1 MKIEIQFGSKKHALE
16 LQNDQTVT
24 VGDLREAVYLEC
36 RVLPKDQKL
45 LGRSKLSPTT
55 EDSVLLLSLDFKVD
69 AINRLMLIGSTV
81 VEKTQ
86 VLQASD
92 ALMHTQTNSTK
103 HLLRKFPSYFWTLGC
118 YGGLLTDA
126 YGVGQNMG
134 LNSSN
139 LHLVASIV
147 ALDTLIERLNP
158 LGPLMDFPTTN
169 DSFLSYTEAMR
180 GGRDAAEVSLSTR
193 LLEPLLDNSAYHR
206 SFRLAHGVLR
216 RSAQFMVKAGNA
228 ASPSDVLEVVD
239 GCISELEHL
248 SPQSWLMFPA
258 GWRGKSA
265 DNVFFIL
272 ITRETKE
279 ERFTMVVVNRGN
291 EGSTYHRRWPTAEK
305 VKVCP
310 LLTLHHV
317 EKEKMLDKCF
327 WLLLLSLWIRRN
339 DPQNQSEFIRE
350 EVFYDV
356 LLPWLLE
363 RELLL
368 PSKETRS
375 QDSLLVPYSSNGFPD
390 HVVEGSEVWN
400 EKIGKSHFER
410 DVGGSSGEK
419 MDDGSSKWVLA
430 TNPSLLQ
437 PYNAYLEQCGCT
449 PPRRRE
455 SSTVKSALTAF
466 CWLLCEFSGHQM
478 ITKEVKLVKFAVK
491 LEAYHYAAQDLVRIG
506 RLLVGGENDF
516 FEVPSSSLSEG
527 SSKTKNSSCS
537 TAPNNDETTDAHPTQ
552 RSAFTTTTTEFCVE
566 VPRSGRTFLCN
577 DTDTGGTV
585 HKGMIQGVGTTRP
598 LENGDVVRNRRATD
612 STNEKV
618 VGEVQMPALGDALEK
633 LEALGVKNASKNGLH
648 ISELWRAIDEE
659 KSTIQSASG
668 LSILKETFKNKIVL
682 VYVAA
687 FMSPGVPQFSEL
699 LANATSHLL
708 HPTRRTTHP
717 VELLFVSLD
726 NEKKIFDKHASM
738 FSFHRVSFPAI
749 PCARRLDV
757 YQPFE
762 LLLFSP
768 SGALMH
774 RAGVSSLRA
783 DPTALTFP
791 SGVCWRGVEPLSFTD
806 QNCIGMGTSVLAHR
820 TQKGLHHGTIS
831 GRASERVLELLDGV
845 QGVLKELPRDQVISM
860 YNTTPEGQYDA
871 LLTVSHE
878 REKKSTRHTHNVEWD
893 TVNALSAFLGSL
905 ELRHAISRTLTIH
918 DCGQQN
924 AQLLCLRNTFTHL
937 GTPYE
942 VTVPYLVPVYRWEV
956 ATSFASLHQQLQ
968 EATTTVRALWKRA
981 GHSSTS
987 SRVAEQMHIIEF
999 ITWIMTEKVPV
1010 PSTPSMLSRMELTD
1024 EERNA
1029 SSSFYVEDHFPSVS
1043 SEREGGE
1050 EANGMER
1057 RNLPQRGTSTP
1068 LLMPEPRGTASNKKS
1083 ETQDQDMQFDI
1094 LHSLYYLTL
1103 SLANAWQA
1111 VETPTRRF
1119 DAERTLIAMHIL
1131 VVFDAVARQRAG
1143 SARCQLLSNL
1153 LHFEGGF
1160 YPSTTLSVSNIPFET
1175 LSASLEL
1182 TRPHFLPIRSAIISY
1197 LTFLRHSFSY
1207 ELYDFPMPS
1216 NTLLE
1221 ATRDSHSVRFLRL
1234 FVDNA
1239 GISLVDDPKSK
1250 GLSEMERLMECF
1262 CSPDSSLVVQF
1273 PEFLFFRDMVFLT
1286 KFLGTM
1292 ETRESHLL
1300 HRRKETDRFARW
1312 RLSFEENTPGWQMS
1326 AGWRTT
1332 PTPPGWECVLVRG
1345 RNMDIADIR
1354 VTGFG
1359 GRELHYG
1366 EGMMMLSPIDVG
1378 RLMEVHKPT
1387 EDDILHARTLP
1398 TFGRSLNQE
1407 EAEMVLSFLTTP
1419 YLRIPLLL
1427 DFFSSGDRSSHLF
1440 VKEVQEVLRAAL
1452 FEPGAYSSGSVSLF
1466 SLPTTDV
1473 TIPLPQSLQGA
1484 VSSSFSHGSGRNHQ
1498 GEGMQSNGV
1507 AENFPHTDPLLGT
1520 THGLLLNELIRDPYP
1535 VLGPLWHLLQKTTAI
1550 GSCSI
1555 YSTHAS
1561 YIFFIIE
1568 LICDVLAY
1576 SAFALSMTTSL
1587 SCASQQV
1594 IEKEQSKMLN
1604 FLEREAYPWCIAWA
1618 KESAENDDTPT
1629 ECVVLNERS
1638 MIDRVLWKAAS
1649 EKLERLRANPGAAAS
1664 LATNEASGR
1673 DGTVEE
1679 SAQEAKK
1686 MEEAACRHLRHMLQ
1700 SCAFVRAH
1708 HGFGMGLQ
1716 RTQLSMQHG
1725 DEVLSPEE
1733 NLLRFLQ
1740 SQGLRV
1746 SSMEQPSALLEKVRK
1761 LMMCGGRRRAVF
1773 LQITSSQYK
1782 DTVRLPNLFRHS
1794 PQSTQDARHLK
1805 LPPCDVVENRVF
1817 FILLDGYPTIAA
1829 YIRSLSPPALG
1840 EMMEEV
1846 VHSVLRQTYRPTRPE
1861 MHHPSSGA
1869 LRDRN
1874 TGTTTTTTTTTT
1886 GVIPSARPS
1895 DAIVATLSSPADS
1908 AAMTTSIIPASSSSS
1923 ASSSSPPSTSSW
1935 MVGQSADII
1944 TGPSCS
1950 GLIFHFRSGE
1960 LFWRQKELKP
1970 VPDSM
1975 SHFSDYEAILG
1986 NELRQCGEVL
1996 RHQHRHWVQV
2006 VGTPYDLMEWT
2017 APNIKEN
2024 DCGEGCPEIMEG
2036 NWPDDMVE
2044 AAVWEGVVYDRIV
2057 AVGEGEGQQPWPV
2070 ERERWAIHLVRLWME
2085 TIVRDVRVFPLAPSL
2100 QCMTHHSASSSSYP
2114 PPRVRRPSSSP
2125 VEGHKDGK
2133 ESGTTSTVEEAEAAK
2148 HASQEDTKEEK
2159 MGEEV
2164 VEDLTE
2170 MHFILNDASQYTSDK
2185 MRATWKECVAYQYPE
2200 PYLEVYN
2207 LVPHARCMY
2216 RSLIFS
2222 SNQKL
2227 SSHSLSP
2234 LPMVWKDRK
2243 DIRSK
2248 AFAAGDFTTRIYCE
2262 STLEIH
2268 RYNELLNGREMY
2280 MPPRLLQGVLP
2291 GVLLEAFAFWIGEDN
2306 VIRGYTSDA
2315 PHHRQIRDEVG
2326 CKATSIEGTKVGK
2339 ISSGEN
2345 STISSLSVSSSFSST
2360 SAVVTEA
2367 PGTPVKE
2374 ETGDTTSDPTSTEDA
2389 FDQWHQFSVE
2399 IFLKGGNAFLIRRND
2414 QFYTPIFDSF
2424 PFYHHHSLPSENP
2437 SQRIPEKES
2446 RSQDETETKDEK
2458 NKPAETPMDRVK
2470 KEATGYD
2477 SRMGEKKNS
2486 IISEWSRNVS
2496 LLRAA
2501 IHEPHEVCAAILDQF
2516 HGDAH
2521 QGLQWALNPRNADS
2535 RNALVEKMVAS
2546 TAPSSSESP
2555 SSSVMSA
2562 SLRGRSFPSPLS
2574 KRIRSGTDLVLV
2586 NIRSYRH
2593 LHPLFSLLTGLE
2605 DASHILV
2612 WARRLTTLEEQ
2623 QKNSSS
2629 ISPYL
2634 VSIPSERDG
2643 EEDCCLRIE
2652 SVEIPRLR
2660 ARFLLQHEGGVST
2673 APLHFFLAD
2682 YPGWR
2687 LAETADLH
2695 ATTLKKL
2702 SSLRE
2707 TFQQSIV
2714 LCNAIH
2720 EVAIMVPNHS
2730 FTPLRIANDPLN
2742 PFLLFDRSNFSWQQ
2756 AVSTPF
2762 YLYTLHSCG
2771 RIVVP
2776 QTLSASL
2783 YLAALQ
2789 CGTQHYAEAI
2799 TTLEACYTDTSFTHE
2814 ESFMYD
2820 LFQFTQEDTSPD
2832 ASAVRLKA
2840 AHALQ
2845 YSPNRFEWM
2854 RLEVE
2859 LHRYLQMI
2867 RHVSLDCRLT
2877 FHELLDLIKRCER
2890 PSSLVQ
2896 MQLKVHLARVKEWPE
2911 TSTAMFPLS
2920 LSEKKVQEESS
2931 GEKEEEGSTTTMT
2944 TMPIPS
2950 VTPVGLYWDRLLLQ
2964 PWGRIVPQKLHRV
2977 TFLRPNGLESNTG
2990 AIEFLW
2996 KDLLLADEESGSNTR
3011 LGFFFL
3017 YNVQLETI
3025 NVRIG
3030 MQDYTKSFAA
3040 LMGRWFYLRHA
3051 RWGQEVGEKGDG
3063 PLGPSWCA
3071 TVLQLMTLFP
3081 HAGWPTANLVME
3093 SFTLRLGV
3101 HLGSTV
3107 FEDPQNRFRAP
3118 SSIPGMFKEI
3128 ERVAE
3133 TCFHKLRDTAS
3144 NVAQGFSSFS
3154 SSSSS
3159 FLDEETSS
3167 LVKRW
3172 RESHR
3177 TQSPTFTNTEYEVQF
3192 SISKALPS
3200 VFRGS
3205 MRHQNNAQSEVKV
3218 WPFALSVGEEA
3229 DLHTGG
3235 PLLPFSMMSNA
3246 CAEEALSALARQPLL
3261 EVAAVQH
3268 LLSSSSSP
3276 ASDVVERK
3284 TREHRHE
3291 GEEEQ
3296 EEEKANHKMD
3306 ANDEDHE
3313 EEEEEASSLPFN
3325 LRAHPLAG
3333 STIAQGMLRRLEKDF
3348 KVYTTQ
3354 RRKLAKK
3361 EDPSSASVTR
3371 EGWGKTSTTSL
3382 ACLSPDVVYTILCH
3396 SDSTT
3401 VAQAFTSALQPLQ
3414 AAAEALRQL
3423 RKRDQEAISA
3433 VTSAILRTAN
3443 ALIPPPP
3450 LPPSSVSP
3458 PPLSSS
3464 TAGTTSTVKRKDVIA
3479 RQRELDAAPT
3489 TDPKW
3494 IQHRLLLYH
3503 RNRVPFR
3510 FEWLCGGLLSTALE
3524 QEVADQNPYH
3534 GDVAQLRCHLVLL
3547 MLLSNRSHLAMQALA
3562 SIQQVMLFLQ
3572 LCRLLRGIPDALV
3585 HVDAGVQ
3592 LASIAQRTWELHI
3605 LFALEISPTALE
3617 ALVSRGAE
3625 YAAEVA
3631 QSKHVRMEEVP
3642 MLPEDV
3648 RKLLYDRLWYLGDSV
3663 RQLLSAQRFFVHS
3676 CEASEVPTVST
3687 LRRPTSPA
3695 ESTPPAKCYRLDPR
3709 FLLMEFLFNILLRR
3723 RQVEMTL
3730 WFMNELR
3737 AGRSR
3742 VQQMIMGQGKTSIV
3756 APLLTLMLADG
3767 RQLVTQVMP
3776 TALVEQTRAVLRRCF
3791 GVVMVKH
3798 VFTLQFD
3805 RTCVDE
3811 GSTGS
3816 WEVESLLTK
3825 LQSAVTDRAVVV
3837 AAPESLKSLFLKYI
3851 EQLHL
3856 LESIVPYAPLSQ
3868 DPREIALASQAEERA
3883 KTRARIAD
3891 AIAPILSLWRDG
3903 VLLMDEVD
3911 VLLHPLR
3918 SELNFPIGEKDAID
3932 MSGPRWALP
3941 IHLLDLLCS
3950 FHSTERRTRMPSGY
3964 VLHSVREYQ
3973 KSHETRRKDLLRQQA
3988 FHAKCTQKNG
3998 GGGGGAAQAPHAV
4011 AFLPTHGEAAEDLT
4025 DVYHE
4030 VVRAFHTALLQGVRQ
4045 HSLQREPHLVL
4056 LDLRFYEDALLPLWI
4071 TWAQLWVLD
4080 ALQGYLH
4087 KQVLPCRAPW
4097 DRFDS
4102 MRSATLSFFYHSDR
4116 LSATNEKE
4124 VCQLLEVTPA
4134 YGIQL
4139 LNLAHDWLHRLL
4151 PHVLGKINR
4160 VHYGL
4165 LQPSDLQRF
4174 STQTVEMMPLSR
4186 KLTAVPFV
4194 AKDVPSTSSEFA
4206 HPDVAIGLTILAF
4219 RYEGLRRGDTKRLLQ
4234 ELKKEFSQQLG
4245 PKNLRPAALRYHDW
4259 IQRGVERSGTR
4270 RQEEEIEE
4278 ENETPTTGSVGTA
4291 EGAAHGSPLVTNG
4304 IATVLSTTTS
4314 PSPSTPLS
4322 PPHPS
4327 LLHSIAHRTSAVGA
4341 STFGEI
4347 VPLPQLQITDT
4358 YQLQSLHQLL
4368 HRVPDVVYFYLSSL
4382 VFPRTMLFHRLKV
4395 SACGHELGSSV
4406 LFGRRIGFSGTPSD
4420 LLPMDLGAC
4429 AYEVGSDARVLSVL
4443 TDPDVVRVEVLEEE
4457 WSPLRVLNR
4466 IAASQP
4472 PFYALIDA
4480 GALITNMSNSD
4491 VATYLLARLPSY
4503 LFDGVVFLD
4512 ARDEQMVQ
4520 QRSSGI
4526 AVPVA
4531 QCGIPVSRRFSFF
4544 DQVHTTGTDVKQ
4556 VASAT
4561 AVMTLGKD
4569 LTFRDYAQGAYR
4581 MRGIGNGQKLCL
4593 YLIPEVMARM
4603 KAMLCPSSPLKPT
4616 MVCGIGEE
4624 EEEEPSE
4631 TTFESGDLLRDVP
4644 AWLMLN
4650 SMKMESLQYLKLSLQ
4665 ELSNVW
4671 RKKAYDYLLADSLH
4685 AVQHAEIFTVQRRAA
4700 MFRVHRVEVG
4710 DRSSKKK
4717 WIQSGPR
4724 RWSLPLPTL
4733 VQMRV
4738 ALEEFREKVGY
4749 PIPTTFET
4757 PRTFQTHVDE
4767 LLASR
4772 PALLQAVTTS
4782 TSIHKKEE
4790 EERKKKEGE
4799 RVMSGPVVRTTM
4811 FPTPDHGVED
4821 YPRPRALP
4829 LEEVVGKVMER
4840 LRFFLRREESGTS
4853 GTEGER
4859 ETTKKKEEDGSSR
4872 FPLAYA
4878 SPTRTE
4884 NTFTDLSLNAEITH
4898 EQETEEQQEQEAE
4911 EEEQRVSFYS
4921 RDDENVLPWRFEA
4934 LKHCGADPASTIRPS
4949 HGACFYQLR
4958 GFTPQQYPPGQML
4971 QQLDPCYLVSDN
4983 YFRLQWSGLGERR
4996 LKNAVLFLE
5005 WTPTPLKPS
5014 RKREASRDHHTDA
5027 PNAAAMAEAKEAP
5040 SCAPPDEV
5048 PPPRTMTGHSPPNTS
5063 LVPQEEEA
5071 EGVVG
5076 GTSQQSLP
5084 KCYGLLNLV
5093 EAESI
5098 RWLLHHARD
5107 AQNAW
5112 RVAPSPHRSGASS
5125 STTSTMTSRADVDGG
5140 PTTPSHP
5147 LIGKDVALRL
5157 VRTGRC
5163 LVSTATVPSD
5173 PPSPRDPHETHMT
5186 AKGTEDEEKDDAWNL
5201 VSGDGTTTAKEA
5213 AIAALLF
5220 RFVNNDMFFTDQ
5232 ELHALLHGVLSPI
5245 PPADRLRFFKACLRS
5260 RRRLTQRWEDTP
5272 VATLFF
5278 APEDLPFRTQVSA
5291 LFFLQNALEAMARKA
5306 LACDETE
5313 FHGKAC
5319 TAAVV
5324 EQARQIDLH
5333 IQQCHTEL
5341 TRGDAS
5347 TMGTPLPV
5355 SPAAMEE
5362 KSKEKDLQPHRSP
5375 STGVAISYLAS
5386 LLQRHFPKETSPF
5399 HTQDIEEVLVYAARK
5414 KSGLVPSS
5422 SLSLPDASA
5431 VSKTHDMEREQ
5442 WARGEPVVCGGG
5454 GGSAAV
5460 EMSGRESSDA
5470 DGGPFLASTVAD
5482 SSVNALTVEQ
5492 FYALFPWIDPDYLSS
5507 QRDALRARIMGEIA
5521 AKKQERGGGTD
5532 RSPKKRSTEPWNCPT
5547 CTLQNEAVFATCSAC
5562 NTRRVILSGEAQEE
5576 EENGEGEDSPWGCEA
5591 CTFINDSRRQPLC
5604 SVCLTPNPNVL
5615 HTPSPRHGA
5624 DGSGGSGG
5632 GGLSHLATM
5641 MQDNTYC
5648 PDDHWV
5654 CSLEHG
5660 GCSKVNPKTEFYC
5673 TACEKSRPGLAHV
5686 RF

>member
-1 MKIEIQFGSKKHALE
+1 MKIEIQFGSKKHSLE

-45 LGRSKLSPTT
+45 LGRSKLSSTT

-69 AINRLMLIGSTV
+69 AVNRLMLIGSTV
-81 VEKTQ
+81 VKKTQ
-86 VLQASD
+86 ALQASD
-92 ALMHTQTNSTK
+92 ALLTTQTNATK
-103 HLLRKFPSYFWTLGC
+103 HLLRKIPSYFWALGC

-126 YGVGQNMG
+126 YGAGRNME

-139 LHLVASIV
+139 LHLVVSIV
-147 ALDTLIERLNP
+147 ALDTLLERLNP

-169 DSFLSYTEAMR
+169 ASFLTYTEAMR
-180 GGRDAAEVSLSTR
+180 GGREAAEVSLSNR
-193 LLEPLLDNSAYHR
+193 LLEPLLDNPVYHR

-216 RSAQFMVKAGNA
+216 RSVQFMVKAGNA
-228 ASPSDVLEVVD
+228 ITPSEVLEVVE
-239 GCISELEHL
+239 GCISDVDHL
-248 SPQSWLMFPA
+248 SPQSWLMLPA

-310 LLTLHHV
+310 LLTLHHI

-327 WLLLLSLWIRRN
+327 WLVLLSLWIRRN
-339 DPQNQSEFIRE
+339 DPHNQSEFIRE

-363 RELLL
+363 RKPLLS
-368 PSKETRS
+368 SKERRS
-375 QDSLLVPYSSNGFPD
+375 EDSLLVPCSSSGFPD
-390 HVVEGSEVWN
+390 NVVKSSKVWN
-400 EKIGKSHFER
+400 EKIGKSHSER
-410 DVGGSSGEK
+410 DTVDSSGEK
-419 MDDGSSKWVLA
+419 IDDGSPKWVLT

-466 CWLLCEFSGHQM
+466 CWLMCEFSDHQM
-478 ITKEVKLVKFAVK
+478 IAKEVKQVKFAVK

-516 FEVPSSSLSEG
+516 FDVPSSSLSEG
-527 SSKTKNSSCS
+527 SSRRNNNSCS
-537 TAPNNDETTDAHPTQ
+537 TAQKNDQTTDAPTTQ
-552 RSAFTTTTTEFCVE
+552 SRAVTTTTTEFCVE
-566 VPRSGRTFLCN
+566 VLRSGKRFVCD
-577 DTDTGGTV
+577 DTDTRDIV
-585 HKGMIQGVGTTRP
+585 HKGMAQRDGTTCL
-598 LENGDVVRNRRATD
+598 LENGDAVRNRRDTYNRKEEVD
-612 STNEKV
+612 
-618 VGEVQMPALGDALEK
+618 GEVQMAALEDALGK
-633 LEALGVKNASKNGLH
+633 LEALGVKNSSKNGLH
-648 ISELWRAIDEE
+648 ISELWRTIVEE
-659 KSTIQSASG
+659 KSTIRSASG
-668 LSILKETFKNKIVL
+668 LSISKEKYQNKIVL

-687 FMSPGVPQFSEL
+687 YMSPGVPQFSEL
-699 LANATSHLL
+699 LANATANLL
-708 HPTRRTTHP
+708 HPTRCTTHP

-726 NEKKIFDKHASM
+726 EELELFDKHASM

-749 PCARRLDV
+749 SCAHRLDV
-757 YQPFE
+757 YSSFE

-768 SGALMH
+768 SGALIH

-783 DPTALTFP
+783 DPMALTFP
-791 SGVCWRGVEPLSFTD
+791 SGACWRGAQPLSFTD
-806 QNCIGMGTSVLAHR
+806 QNCIGMGTSVLAHC
-820 TQKGLHHGTIS
+820 TQKGLRHGTIS
-831 GRASERVLELLDGV
+831 DRASERVLELLDRV

-860 YNTTPEGQYDA
+860 YNTTPERQNSE
-871 LLTVSHE
+871 LLTVSSE
-878 REKKSTRHTHNVEWD
+878 GEKKCTSNSHKDEWD
-893 TVNALSAFLGSL
+893 TENALSTFLGSV
-905 ELRHAISRTLTIH
+905 ELRNAISKKLTIR

-924 AQLLCLRNTFTHL
+924 THLLSLRNTFTHL
-937 GTPYE
+937 GRPYE
-942 VTVPYLVPVYRWEV
+942 VTLPYLVPVYRWEV
-956 ATSFASLHQQLQ
+956 ATSFASLHAQLQ
-968 EATTTVRALWKRA
+968 EATTTVQALWKRA

-999 ITWIMTEKVPV
+999 ITWIMTQKVPV
-1010 PSTPSMLSRMELTD
+1010 PSPPSIFSRMESTD
-1024 EERNA
+1024 EERK
-1029 SSSFYVEDHFPSVS
+1029 VS
-1043 SEREGGE
+1043 STFYLDDRFPTVNLDREGGE
-1050 EANGMER
+1050 VVRGMER
-1057 RNLPQRGTSTP
+1057 RNPPRRGASTL
-1068 LLMPEPRGTASNKKS
+1068 LLMPGPRDAASKNDK
-1083 ETQDQDMQFDI
+1083 QDQDMQFDI

-1119 DAERTLIAMHIL
+1119 DAERTLVAMHIL

-1153 LHFEGGF
+1153 LHFEGGY

-1182 TRPHFLPIRSAIISY
+1182 TQPHFLPVRSAIISY
-1197 LTFLRHSFSY
+1197 LSFLRHSFSH
-1207 ELYDFPMPS
+1207 EIYDFPMPS

-1221 ATRDSHSVRFLRL
+1221 ATRDSHSVHFLRL

-1239 GISLVDDPKSK
+1239 GISFVDESQSK
-1250 GLSEMERLMECF
+1250 GVSEMERLMECF
-1262 CSPDSSLVVQF
+1262 CSPESSLVVQF

-1300 HRRKETDRFARW
+1300 RRRKEVDRFSHW
-1312 RLSFEENTPGWQMS
+1312 RLSFEESTPGWQMS

-1332 PTPPGWECVLVRG
+1332 PTPPQWECVLVRG

-1359 GRELHYG
+1359 DRELHYG

-1378 RLMEVHKPT
+1378 RLMEVQKPT

-1398 TFGRSLNQE
+1398 SFGGSLNQE

-1466 SLPTTDV
+1466 SLPACDMK
-1473 TIPLPQSLQGA
+1473 IPLPHSLQGA
-1484 VSSSFSHGSGRNHQ
+1484 PSFSFSHGEGLYNQ
-1498 GEGMQSNGV
+1498 GERLPSNGV
-1507 AENFPHTDPLLGT
+1507 VENTSHRDSLLGT
-1520 THGLLLNELIRDPYP
+1520 THGLLLNELIRDPHP

-1576 SAFALSMTTSL
+1576 SSFALSMTTSL
-1587 SCASQQV
+1587 PRASKSV
-1594 IEKEQSKMLN
+1594 IEMDQSKILN
-1604 FLEREAYPWCIAWA
+1604 FFEHEAYPWFIAWA

-1638 MIDRVLWKAAS
+1638 MVDRVLWKAAS
-1649 EKLERLRANPGAAAS
+1649 EKLERLRATPGAAAS
-1664 LATNEASGR
+1664 PATGEEEVSEGPLEERAQEEKK
-1673 DGTVEE
+1673 VEE
-1679 SAQEAKK
+1679 V
-1686 MEEAACRHLRHMLQ
+1686 ACRHLRHMLQ

-1746 SSMEQPSALLEKVRK
+1746 PPMVQPSALLEKVRK

-1773 LQITSSQYK
+1773 LQITSTQYK

-1805 LPPCDVVENRVF
+1805 LPPCDVMENRVF
-1817 FILLDGYPTIAA
+1817 FILLDGYPTISA
-1829 YIRSLSPPALG
+1829 YIRSLSPPALS

-1846 VHSVLRQTYRPTRPE
+1846 VHSVLRQTHRPPPE
-1861 MHHPSSGA
+1861 INDPSSGV
-1869 LRDRN
+1869 LRD
-1874 TGTTTTTTTTTT
+1874 GKSSTTAGATTKAVQK
-1886 GVIPSARPS
+1886 G
-1895 DAIVATLSSPADS
+1895 IVDPLSSPADS
-1908 AAMTTSIIPASSSSS
+1908 AAMTTSTITT
-1923 ASSSSPPSTSSW
+1923 SSPPSASSW
-1935 MVGQSADII
+1935 TLGQSADII
-1944 TGPSCS
+1944 VGPSFS

-2006 VGTPYDLMEWT
+2006 VGTPYDLMEWS
-2017 APNIKEN
+2017 APNTKEN
-2024 DCGEGCPEIMEG
+2024 DCGESCPRIMEG

-2044 AAVWEGVVYDRIV
+2044 AAVWEDVVYNRIV

-2070 ERERWAIHLVRLWME
+2070 ERERWAVHLVRLWME
-2085 TIVRDVRVFPLAPSL
+2085 IVVRDVHVFPLAPSL
-2100 QCMTHHSASSSSYP
+2100 QYMKQHSTSSSYS
-2114 PPRVRRPSSSP
+2114 PRGRRPSSSP
-2125 VEGHKDGK
+2125 AEGNQNVQD
-2133 ESGTTSTVEEAEAAK
+2133 SGMVTTTVETDATKYAT
-2148 HASQEDTKEEK
+2148 QEETKVEK

-2164 VEDLTE
+2164 EEKLSE
-2170 MHFILNDASQYTSDK
+2170 MHFLLNDAPQYASDK
-2185 MRATWKECVAYQYPE
+2185 MRATWKECVVYQYPE

-2222 SNQKL
+2222 SNQKFSL
-2227 SSHSLSP
+2227 HSLSP
-2234 LPMVWKDRK
+2234 LPMTWKDRK

-2248 AFAAGDFTTRIYCE
+2248 AFAAGDFTSRIYCE
-2262 STLEIH
+2262 SSLEIH

-2306 VIRGYTSDA
+2306 VIRGYTSHV
-2315 PHHRQIRDEVG
+2315 PHRKENRDELDM
-2326 CKATSIEGTKVGK
+2326 KSTSIEVDKIVRTSSTENNGT
-2339 ISSGEN
+2339 SP
-2345 STISSLSVSSSFSST
+2345 LSVSSSFSSN
-2360 SAVVTEA
+2360 SEVTTEVPA
-2367 PGTPVKE
+2367 TTVKK
-2374 ETGDTTSDPTSTEDA
+2374 ETDNTTSDPTTTEDA
-2389 FDQWHQFSVE
+2389 LDQWHQFSVE
-2399 IFLKGGNAFLIRRND
+2399 VFLKGGNAFLIRRND
-2414 QFYTPIFDSF
+2414 HYYTPIFDYL
-2424 PFYHHHSLPSENP
+2424 PYYHHSLQADDP
-2437 SQRIPEKES
+2437 SQRIPGKPSEWQDEMANEEEKSKPGES
-2446 RSQDETETKDEK
+2446 RKGVKEETTTYKRTE
-2458 NKPAETPMDRVK
+2458 
-2470 KEATGYD
+2470 
-2477 SRMGEKKNS
+2477 EKKNCC
-2486 IISEWSRNVS
+2486 IITPEWSRNVS

-2521 QGLQWALNPRNADS
+2521 QGVQWALDPRHADS
-2535 RNALVEKMVAS
+2535 RKALLEKMMAS
-2546 TAPSSSESP
+2546 AEPSSAESP
-2555 SSSVMSA
+2555 SFSVMSG
-2562 SLRGRSFPSPLS
+2562 SLRGRSFPSSVS
-2574 KRIRSGTDLVLV
+2574 KRIRSGIDLVLV

-2612 WARRLTTLEEQ
+2612 WARRLTRLEEE

-2634 VSIPSERDG
+2634 VSVPSERDG
-2643 EEDCCLRIE
+2643 EEDGCLCIE

-2673 APLHFFLAD
+2673 APLHFFLVD

-2695 ATTLKKL
+2695 PAILKKL

-2707 TFQQSIV
+2707 SFQQSIL

-2730 FTPLRIANDPLN
+2730 FTLLCIANDPRN

-2756 AVSTPF
+2756 AVPTPF

-2771 RIVVP
+2771 SIVVP

-2814 ESFMYD
+2814 ESFMFD

-2832 ASAVRLKA
+2832 ATAVRLKA

-2845 YSPNRFEWM
+2845 YSPNRFEWV

-2859 LHRYLQMI
+2859 LHRYIQMI
-2867 RHVSLDCRLT
+2867 RHVSSDCRLT
-2877 FHELLDLIKRCER
+2877 FNELLDLIKKCER
-2890 PSSLVQ
+2890 PSLLVQ
-2896 MQLKVHLARVKEWPE
+2896 MQLKVHHARVKEWPE
-2911 TSTAMFPLS
+2911 TSSAMFPLS
-2920 LSEKKVQEESS
+2920 FPVKGVEKEFS
-2931 GEKEEEGSTTTMT
+2931 GEEEEEEEGSATTMT
-2944 TMPIPS
+2944 TCSIPS

-2964 PWGRIVPQKLHRV
+2964 PWRRIAPQKLHRV
-2977 TFLRPNGLESNTG
+2977 TFYCPYGLETNTG

-2996 KDLLLADEESGSNTR
+2996 KDLLLADEESGSNSR

-3030 MQDYTKSFAA
+3030 MQDCTKSFAA
-3040 LMGRWFYLRHA
+3040 LMGRWFHLRHA

-3071 TVLQLMTLFP
+3071 TVLQLMALFP
-3081 HAGWPTANLVME
+3081 HAGWPTTNLVIE
-3093 SFTLRLGV
+3093 SFALHFGV
-3101 HLGSTV
+3101 PLGSTV
-3107 FEDPQNRFRAP
+3107 FDDPHHRYRAP

-3133 TCFHKLRDTAS
+3133 KCFHMLSDTAGS
-3144 NVAQGFSSFS
+3144 VAQDFS
-3154 SSSSS
+3154 SS
-3159 FLDEETSS
+3159 LDEETSS
-3167 LVKRW
+3167 LLKRW
-3172 RESHR
+3172 RESR
-3177 TQSPTFTNTEYEVQF
+3177 PTRRLAWTTNTEYAVQF
-3192 SISKALPS
+3192 SIPKALPS
-3200 VFRGS
+3200 VFTGS
-3205 MRHQNNAQSEVKV
+3205 MRHRNSAQSEVTV
-3218 WPFALSVGEEA
+3218 WPFALSMMEEA
-3229 DLHTGG
+3229 AATHSGM
-3235 PLLPFSMMSNA
+3235 PLPFSMCSKT
-3246 CAEEALSALARQPLL
+3246 CAAETLSALAHQPLL
-3261 EVAAVQH
+3261 EVAELKNLI
-3268 LLSSSSSP
+3268 LLSSSSARSGI
-3276 ASDVVERK
+3276 ERN
-3284 TREHRHE
+3284 TRDNRHE
-3291 GEEEQ
+3291 GEVAQEKEKKSTNEAKEE
-3296 EEEKANHKMD
+3296 D
-3306 ANDEDHE
+3306 E
-3313 EEEEEASSLPFN
+3313 EEEDNHKTNAEEDGMEASSLPFN
-3325 LRAHPLAG
+3325 LRDHPLAG
-3333 STIAQGMLRRLEKDF
+3333 STIAQGMLQRLEKDF
-3348 KVYTTQ
+3348 TVYTTQ
-3354 RRKLAKK
+3354 RRQIAK
-3361 EDPSSASVTR
+3361 EEGRHISSVTR
-3371 EGWGKTSTTSL
+3371 EGWEKTSTASL
-3382 ACLSPDVVYTILCH
+3382 SCLPPDVVHTILF
-3396 SDSTT
+3396 SPDSTT
-3401 VAQAFTSALQPLQ
+3401 VAQAFSSALQPLE
-3414 AAAEALRQL
+3414 AAADALRQL
-3423 RKRDQEAISA
+3423 RKRDQEAVST
-3433 VTSAILRTAN
+3433 VTSAILSTAN

-3450 LPPSSVSP
+3450 VRPSGVSPSSMPS
-3458 PPLSSS
+3458 
-3464 TAGTTSTVKRKDVIA
+3464 TTSMVKNDVFA

-3489 TDPKW
+3489 TDPQW
-3494 IQHRLLLYH
+3494 VQHRLLLYH

-3510 FEWLCGGLLSTALE
+3510 IEWLCGGLLSTELE
-3524 QEVADQNPYH
+3524 QEIDDQNPYH

-3572 LCRLLRGIPDALV
+3572 LCRLLRGIPDELV

-3592 LASIAQRTWELHI
+3592 LASIAQRTRELHI

-3617 ALVSRGAE
+3617 ALVSHCARF
-3625 YAAEVA
+3625 AAEVK
-3631 QSKHVRMEEVP
+3631 QNKKLRMEVP
-3642 MLPEDV
+3642 RIPEDV
-3648 RKLLYDRLWYLGDSV
+3648 RKLLYNRLWYLGDSV

-3676 CEASEVPTVST
+3676 CEAKDAPTLST
-3687 LRRPTSPA
+3687 IPTTSPA
-3695 ESTPPAKCYRLDPR
+3695 ETTPPDTCYILDPR

-3730 WFMNELR
+3730 WFMDELR

-3742 VQQMIMGQGKTSIV
+3742 VQQMIMGQGKTSVV
-3756 APLLTLMLADG
+3756 APLLTLMLTDG

-3825 LQSAVTDRAVVV
+3825 LQSAVADRAVVV

-3856 LESIVPYAPLSQ
+3856 LESIVPYVPRSQ
-3868 DPREIALASQAEERA
+3868 DPREIALATQGEERA

-3918 SELNFPIGEKDAID
+3918 SELNFPIGEKDSID

-3950 FHSTERRTRMPSGY
+3950 FRSTASSSTSSRY
-3964 VLHSVREYQ
+3964 VLYAVRHYQ
-3973 KSHETRRKDLLRQQA
+3973 KSHAKRLKDLQRQQA
-3988 FHAKCTQKNG
+3988 FQEKSKRESG
-3998 GGGGGAAQAPHAV
+3998 AQASHAL
-4011 AFLPTHGEAAEDLT
+4011 AFSPVHVEPTEDLT
-4025 DVYHE
+4025 DSYHE
-4030 VVRAFHTALLQGVRQ
+4030 VVHAFHAALLKGVRQ

-4056 LDLRFYEDALLPLWI
+4056 LDLSFYEEELLPLWI
-4071 TWAQLWVLD
+4071 TWAQLWVLEEF
-4080 ALQGYLH
+4080 QGYLH

-4097 DRFDS
+4097 NRFDT
-4102 MRSATLSFFYHSDR
+4102 MRSATLSFFYNGDR
-4116 LSATNEKE
+4116 MRATKAKE
-4124 VCQLLEVTPA
+4124 VSQLLEVTPA
-4134 YGIQL
+4134 YGIKL

-4160 VHYGL
+4160 VNFGL

-4174 STQTVEMMPLSR
+4174 STPTVEMMPLSR

-4234 ELKKEFSQQLG
+4234 ELKKDFSHQLG
-4245 PKNLRPAALRYHDW
+4245 PKNVRPAALQYQEW
-4259 IQRGVERSGTR
+4259 IQRSLEMKGARGK
-4270 RQEEEIEE
+4270 EEEEE
-4278 ENETPTTGSVGTA
+4278 QEKTGIVRDGTV
-4291 EGAAHGSPLVTNG
+4291 EGAAHDSPLVDG
-4304 IATVLSTTTS
+4304 MAAVLPTTTTTTTTTTS
-4314 PSPSTPLS
+4314 ASFPSV
-4322 PPHPS
+4322 S
-4327 LLHSIAHRTSAVGA
+4327 LHLPTLTHSIPSHTSAVG
-4341 STFGEI
+4341 STCGEI

-4358 YQLQSLHQLL
+4358 YQLNSVHQLL
-4368 HRVPDVVYFYLSSL
+4368 HHVPDVVYFYLTSL
-4382 VFPRTMLFHRLKV
+4382 VFPRTMLFNRLKV

-4443 TDPDVVRVEVLEEE
+4443 TDPEVVRVEVLEEE
-4457 WSPLRVLNR
+4457 WTPLRVLNR
-4466 IAASQP
+4466 IAAAQP

-4480 GALITNMSNSD
+4480 GALITNMSNPD
-4491 VATYLLARLPSY
+4491 VASYLLARLPPY

-4512 ARDEQMVQ
+4512 ERDEQMVQ

-4526 AVPVA
+4526 AVPLA
-4531 QCGIPVSRRFSFF
+4531 QSGIPVSRRFSFF

-4556 VASAT
+4556 AASAT

-4593 YLIPEVMARM
+4593 YLIPEVMGRM
-4603 KAMLCPSSPLKPT
+4603 KAMLCPSSSMHHKR
-4616 MVCGIGEE
+4616 VCGTGEDTE
-4624 EEEEPSE
+4624 KKEE

-4685 AVQHAEIFTVQRRAA
+4685 AAQHADIFTVQRRGA
-4700 MFRVHRVEVG
+4700 MFRVHRVEVC
-4710 DRSSKKK
+4710 DRPSTT
-4717 WIQSGPR
+4717 WQQQQQQHGQR
-4724 RWSLPLPTL
+4724 QCLALPTL

-4749 PIPTTFET
+4749 PVPTTFEA
-4757 PRTFQTHVDE
+4757 PRTFQTHVEE
-4767 LLASR
+4767 LLAPR
-4772 PALLQAVTTS
+4772 PALLGAATS
-4782 TSIHKKEE
+4782 TIHAHDDEE
-4790 EERKKKEGE
+4790 EEGKERE
-4799 RVMSGPVVRTTM
+4799 RGSTGGGSLEKAIS
-4811 FPTPDHGVED
+4811 PTSSPLVPTFDHAVED
-4821 YPRPRALP
+4821 YPRPRELP
-4829 LEEVVGKVMER
+4829 LEEVVGSVMER
-4840 LRFFLRREESGTS
+4840 LHFFLRRQETVTSGRERTAVEESD
-4853 GTEGER
+4853 EG
-4859 ETTKKKEEDGSSR
+4859 GSASSR

-4898 EQETEEQQEQEAE
+4898 EQEAEEQQEQEAE
-4911 EEEQRVSFYS
+4911 EEEQRVTFFS
-4921 RDDENVLPWRFEA
+4921 RDDEDVLPWRFDS
-4934 LKHCGADPASTIRPS
+4934 LTYCGANPSSTIRPS
-4949 HGACFYQLR
+4949 NGACFYQLR
-4958 GFTPQQYPPGQML
+4958 EFTPQQYPPGQML
-4971 QQLDPCYLVSDN
+4971 QQLDPCYLLSDN
-4983 YFRLQWSGLGERR
+4983 YFRLEWSGLGERR
-4996 LKNAVLFLE
+4996 LKNAVLFME
-5005 WTPTPLKPS
+5005 WTPITPRPS
-5014 RKREASRDHHTDA
+5014 RKREASREHSENS
-5027 PNAAAMAEAKEAP
+5027 NAAVSEAVWDR
-5040 SCAPPDEV
+5040 PDDV
-5048 PPPRTMTGHSPPNTS
+5048 PLTSTTRLASPNTP
-5063 LVPQEEEA
+5063 LAREEKVERIAPEA
-5071 EGVVG
+5071 
-5076 GTSQQSLP
+5076 THSLP
-5084 KCYGLLNLV
+5084 KCFGLLNLV

-5107 AQNAW
+5107 GQTPSG
-5112 RVAPSPHRSGASS
+5112 VASSPVGSS
-5125 STTSTMTSRADVDGG
+5125 STAGADVERCQ
-5140 PTTPSHP
+5140 TTTTMPSF
-5147 LIGKDVALRL
+5147 LRRGDVALRL

-5163 LVSTATVPSD
+5163 LVSTAAVSSD
-5173 PPSPRDPHETHMT
+5173 PLCPLYYSRAKDV
-5186 AKGTEDEEKDDAWNL
+5186 AKGKTNEEEEEEEEPDAWHL
-5201 VSGDGTTTAKEA
+5201 VSGDSTSTAKDA
-5213 AIAALLF
+5213 TIAALLF
-5220 RFVNNDMFFTDQ
+5220 RFVNNEMFFTDQ
-5232 ELHALLHGVLSPI
+5232 ELDVLLHDVFSTT
-5245 PPADRLRFFKACLRS
+5245 PPADRLRFFKACLRC

-5278 APEDLPFRTQVSA
+5278 SPEDLPFRTQVSA
-5291 LFFLQNALEAMARKA
+5291 LFFLQNTLEAMVRKA
-5306 LACDETE
+5306 LECDETE

-5319 TAAVV
+5319 TAALL
-5324 EQARQIDLH
+5324 EQARQIDEH
-5333 IQQCHTEL
+5333 VQQCHQEL
-5341 TRGDAS
+5341 GGAAVSAMVANHHRCS
-5347 TMGTPLPV
+5347 
-5355 SPAAMEE
+5355 SPAVEEE
-5362 KSKEKDLQPHRSP
+5362 KETTTTTKAKNFLPPPQGNTPP
-5375 STGVAISYLAS
+5375 GVAIAFLAS
-5386 LLQRHFPKETSPF
+5386 LLKKHFPKETSPF
-5399 HTQDIEEVLVYAARK
+5399 HTQDIEEVLIYAARK
-5414 KSGLVPSS
+5414 HARGVSSSSSSS
-5422 SLSLPDASA
+5422 SLSLRDASA
-5431 VSKTHDMEREQ
+5431 VLENHPHTESVRAREALLLQ
-5442 WARGEPVVCGGG
+5442 D
-5454 GGSAAV
+5454 SAAV
-5460 EMSGRESSDA
+5460 DTGRAESSEA
-5470 DGGPFLASTVAD
+5470 GTFSVSPTYSSAST
-5482 SSVNALTVEQ
+5482 LTVEQ
-5492 FYALFPWIDPDYLSS
+5492 FYQLFPWIDPHYLSS
-5507 QRDALRARIMGEIA
+5507 QREALQERIIGEIG
-5521 AKKQERGGGTD
+5521 AKGKDSGTD
-5532 RSPKKRSTEPWNCPT
+5532 RTRKKRSTEPWNCPV
-5547 CTLQNEAVFATCSAC
+5547 CTLENEAAFATCSAC
-5562 NTRRVILSGEAQEE
+5562 GTRRVILSEE
-5576 EENGEGEDSPWGCEA
+5576 EEEEKGESEDSPWGCEA
-5591 CTFINDSRRQPLC
+5591 CTFINDSRRHPAC
-5604 SVCLTPNPNVL
+5604 SVCLTPNPKVL
-5615 HTPSPRHGA
+5615 HTPSPMHG
-5624 DGSGGSGG
+5624 GKGGGSGSG
-5632 GGLSHLATM
+5632 SSHSTTM
-5641 MQDNTYC
+5641 MDASAYC

-5654 CSLEHG
+5654 CSLEYG

-5673 TACEKSRPGLAHV
+5673 SACEKSRPGLAHV